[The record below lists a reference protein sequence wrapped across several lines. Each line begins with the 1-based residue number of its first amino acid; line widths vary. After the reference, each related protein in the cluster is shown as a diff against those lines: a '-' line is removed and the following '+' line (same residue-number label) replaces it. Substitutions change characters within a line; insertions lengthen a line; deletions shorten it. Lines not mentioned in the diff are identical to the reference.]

1 MKTRIY
7 LHLKCPCRN
16 WQQARFHI
24 AGIIREFVPQGWQQF
39 VR

>member
-7 LHLKCPCRN
+7 LHLHCPCRN
-16 WQQARFHI
+16 LQQARFHL
-24 AGIIREFVPQGWQQF
+24 AGIVREFVPQPLQRF

>member
-7 LHLKCPCRN
+7 LHLKCPCQN
-16 WQQARFHI
+16 WQQARFHL
-24 AGIIREFVPQGWQQF
+24 AGIIREFLPHRLQSF

>member
-16 WQQARFHI
+16 WRQARFHL
-24 AGIIREFVPQGWQQF
+24 AGIVREFLPRRWQGL

>member
-7 LHLKCPCRN
+7 LHLKCPWRN
-16 WQQARFHI
+16 RHEARFHL
-24 AGIIREFVPQGWQQF
+24 AGILREFFPRPLQRF

>member
-1 MKTRIY
+1 MKTRII

-16 WQQARFHI
+16 WHETRFHL
-24 AGIIREFVPQGWQQF
+24 AGIIREFLPQPMQHF